1 MEGTPIKN
9 IEYVVQSSLNRV
21 KGQTAEIPR
30 VEQIAIE
37 WMTEVVRGTTP
48 FPCMKV
54 AHLKVNSLMQAPL
67 PSDYMRYS
75 KIALN
80 YGGRLITLGLD
91 VNMNIPT
98 TMQATNFEQVNND
111 EASTNQGVFF
121 INHTWRGTY
130 YPALFALGGGF
141 NQAYYRIDPTNT
153 FIQLSN
159 GVDGGDVVLEY
170 LSTGIDVNSQTL
182 VPPYYLEPMRNYI
195 IWQLAEFEPQKYP
208 VNSQNRERI
217 YTESMAE
224 AAMAQGNTI
233 DEILDAYYSAPG
245 LKLR

>member
-1 MEGTPIKN
+1 
-9 IEYVVQSSLNRV
+9 
-21 KGQTAEIPR
+21 
-30 VEQIAIE
+30 
-37 WMTEVVRGTTP
+37 
-48 FPCMKV
+48 
-54 AHLKVNSLMQAPL
+54 
-67 PSDYMRYS
+67 
-75 KIALN
+75 
-80 YGGRLITLGLD
+80 
-91 VNMNIPT
+91 
-98 TMQATNFEQVNND
+98 
-111 EASTNQGVFF
+111 
-121 INHTWRGTY
+121 
-130 YPALFALGGGF
+130 LFALGGGF

-170 LSTGIDVNSQTL
+170 LSTGVDVNSQTL
-182 VPPYYLEPMRNYI
+182 VPPYYIEPMRNYI

-208 VNSQNRERI
+208 VNAQNRERI